1 MNRIKPLVGI
11 TALLFALIL
20 LTPSATFAQGLVPC
34 EDGTACNAC
43 DLITLANSVITWLIG
58 VLTVVFAVL
67 VMVAGLKLVTSG
79 GNPSAKTEAKG
90 MMTNAFIG
98 FVLVLAAWVI
108 IDTLMRTLL
117 PSGTVNGVLWYQSI
131 DCSAWGQSD
140 PTIEQYAIDVFEMD
154 FGSADVNVT
163 SPGVSGGTCAVQNS
177 GNCAVSNL
185 SCFGSMASQASQV
198 CSIESG
204 GNPRSIS
211 GTDLCQD
218 GRSFSGGLFQINIL
232 ANNRYFNN
240 CSPDFFTKNGSGAQ
254 GTCLRQV
261 TNSSGV
267 SYCQIRDCRITNVA
281 KYQACMNQ
289 TLNAASNIEIACD
302 LFRASGNDFD
312 PWITS
317 ARRCGVQ

>member
-131 DCSAWGQSD
+131 DCSAWGQSVPD
-140 PTIEQYAIDVFEMD
+140 VIPYSIDIEEGPTAQW
-154 FGSADVNVT
+154 GGGT
-163 SPGVSGGTCAVQNS
+163 SVSPVGVSGMTS
-177 GNCAVSNL
+177 L
-185 SCFGSMASQASQV
+185 
-198 CSIESG
+198 
-204 GNPRSIS
+204 RSAGVNVANWHGIN
-211 GTDLCQD
+211 GPNRTDLVHPSVAQATLWMQNQ
-218 GRSFSGGLFQINIL
+218 GRQQNGGRLPF
-232 ANNRYFNN
+232 
-240 CSPDFFTKNGSGAQ
+240 
-254 GTCLRQV
+254 QV
-261 TNSSGV
+261 TAAYTNGVGHSANSQHYRGTAV
-267 SYCQIRDCRITNVA
+267 DLQPINGFSYDRLIALCR
-281 KYQACMNQ
+281 QAGFTFVNDERSA
-289 TLNAASNIEIACD
+289 NHIHCD
-302 LFRASGNDFD
+302 MR
-312 PWITS
+312 
-317 ARRCGVQ
+317 